1 MFVFGFTLGVVAL
14 ALLPSQAHAYLD
26 PGTGSMLLQGIIAAI
41 AGGLAAIKIFWAR
54 IFSTVSRL
62 VGRGDG
68 GGGTPSK

>member
-1 MFVFGFTLGVVAL
+1 MFIFSFTVSLVAL
-14 ALLPSQAHAYLD
+14 MLFPSKAHAYLD

-54 IFSTVSRL
+54 IFSSVSRL
-62 VGRGDG
+62 IGRDSG